1 MDEEKFKKL
10 MDKWASHEMNAAP
23 EIRPSSE
30 VYQKLKDREKKPG
43 FAAISWPVRWAA
55 AGIAAAVII
64 LFIILQPS
72 QEIVPLVG
80 LRKGFIGEKEE
91 KDERVQAL
99 NELKVPREEKVPEV
113 AKAPRAAA
121 KALAK
126 REKKA
131 QIVSEQYVFQYQ
143 HPGTQAIEDLD
154 IKSPQ
159 DKVITLSSEDNY
171 RLVLELAR
179 ERYVSIYQTGG
190 SETLVRLFPNPEY
203 QSAQNPLQ
211 PGKTYIF
218 PSPPNW
224 FYVQKHEGETTIYVV
239 ASNRPQPEWD
249 DLYARYQDTEKKK
262 EKKEILLRLT
272 DAFTSIQEMS
282 REDILIH
289 RLKFY
294 CP

>member
-1 MDEEKFKKL
+1 MDEEKFKQL
-10 MDKWASHEMNAAP
+10 MEKWASHEMNTAP
-23 EIRPSSE
+23 EIHPTAE

-43 FAAISWPVRWAA
+43 FVLISWPVRWAA

-64 LFIILQPS
+64 LFIVLQPS
-72 QEIVPLVG
+72 EERGPLVG
-80 LRKGFIGEKEE
+80 LRRGFVAEKAEKGEPTQG
-91 KDERVQAL
+91 L

-113 AKAPRAAA
+113 AKAPPAAA

-171 RLVLELAR
+171 RLVLELTR

-190 SETLVRLFPNPEY
+190 SKSLIRLFPNPEY
-203 QSAQNPLQ
+203 QSVQNPLR

-218 PSPPNW
+218 PALPNW
-224 FYVQKHEGETTIYVV
+224 FYLQEPEGEVSIHIIT
-239 ASNRPQPEWD
+239 SDQPQSELN

-262 EKKEILLRLT
+262 EKKEILLRFT
-272 DAFTSIQEMS
+272 DAFTSIKELP
-282 REDILIH
+282 EKEA
-289 RLKFY
+289 RLLVFRFQTQ
-294 CP
+294 

>member
-1 MDEEKFKKL
+1 MDEEKFKQL

-23 EIRPSSE
+23 EIHPSAE

-64 LFIILQPS
+64 LFIVLQPS
-72 QEIVPLVG
+72 EERGPLVG
-80 LRKGFIGEKEE
+80 LRRGFGAETTEKGE
-91 KDERVQAL
+91 QAQAF
-99 NELKVPREEKVPEV
+99 NELKVPREEEAPKI

-121 KALAK
+121 KAMAK
-126 REKKA
+126 REKKP
-131 QIVSEQYVFQYQ
+131 QIVTEQSIFQYQ
-143 HPGTQAIEDLD
+143 HPGTQTIQDLD
-154 IKSPQ
+154 ISVSQ
-159 DKVITLSSEDNY
+159 DKVIALSPEDNY

-190 SETLVRLFPNPEY
+190 SESLVRIFPNPEY

-218 PSPPNW
+218 PEPPNW
-224 FYVQKHEGETTIYVV
+224 FYVQEHEGEATIHII
-239 ASNRPQPEWD
+239 ASDQPQSELD
-249 DLYARYQDTEKKK
+249 ELYARYQDTEKKK

-272 DAFTSIQEMS
+272 DAFTSIQEMP
-282 REDILIH
+282 REDLLIH

-294 CP
+294 NQ